1 MAFHDTQLPVQVE
14 KGASGGP
21 MFKTTVLALA
31 NGHERRNIDWAATR
45 ASYDVSYGIQEKE
58 DFDDIIAFFYAR
70 QGRAHSFRF
79 KDWTDFELT
88 AQQIGATDAAT
99 ATFQIYKDYTSG
111 ATTFART
118 LYKPLGSGWVVTV
131 NAVSQTVLYDNPTP
145 GTTDVAINTLTGVL
159 TLGATHVAT
168 SGHAIVVTGE
178 YDVAVRFNTDALSL
192 SAETWNAAAI
202 PALPLVE
209 VRGE

>member
-1 MAFHDTQLPVQVE
+1 MAFHDVQLPTQIE

-21 MFKTTVLALA
+21 MFKTTILALA
-31 NGHERRNIDWAATR
+31 NGHERRNIDWEKTR
-45 ASYDVSYGIQEKE
+45 ASYDVGYGIQEKE

-79 KDWTDFELT
+79 KDWTDFEL
-88 AQQIGATDAAT
+88 ASQQIGTTDTST

-118 LYKPLGSGWVVTV
+118 LYKPLASGWTVLV
-131 NAVSQTVLYDNPTP
+131 NAVSQTVVYDTAP
-145 GTTDVAINTLTGVL
+145 AIGEVSIATLTGIL
-159 TLGATHVAT
+159 TLGATHAAT
-168 SGHAIVVTGE
+168 TGHAVVVTGE
-178 YDVAVRFNTDALSL
+178 FDIPVRFNTDSL
-192 SAETWNAAAI
+192 QLNAETWNAAAI
-202 PALPLVE
+202 PAIPLVE